1 MNLCVPLEVRLFW
14 RNTFWEKLLESPT
27 LKPLT
32 LAVEK
37 VDAGQLAIL
46 LHLHDLPWAPEL
58 AVLMGPL
65 SARTVHACCGLI
77 RLGHL

>member
-32 LAVEK
+32 LAVKK

-46 LHLHDLPWAPEL
+46 LHLHDLPEL

-65 SARTVHACCGLI
+65 SARTVHACWGLI